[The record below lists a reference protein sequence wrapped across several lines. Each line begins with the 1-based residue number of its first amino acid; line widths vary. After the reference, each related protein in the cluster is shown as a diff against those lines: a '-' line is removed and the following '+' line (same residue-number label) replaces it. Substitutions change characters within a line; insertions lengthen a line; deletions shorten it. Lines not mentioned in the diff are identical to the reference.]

1 MDTGAFYRERPFP
14 RRPRSCSNGTVKRFE
29 VKYGGLSAG
38 YVYADTADAARRSA
52 QAGYRRIHPDRDPS
66 GQVSVNSAG
75 TVVNSEPAEAQKIV
89 SEVYEGLRLLPGM
102 ETPAEKLRSA
112 LILLEGAVARD
123 QFAPPSKTG
132 RMSRTDGADSE
143 FQVAL
148 AAVLQSQAIPSPI
161 QARLAG
167 LIEWVGLNTPDED
180 RTKIEGQA
188 FQTLWENDLVDVC
201 YPESSSCKLYEAS
214 TYLTKRLSLA
224 SALRIERFAGAR
236 TLADFRSALA
246 PYGKEAAT
254 LPWTFVAPELSEAVD
269 VRRPLVF
276 VGDRMLQ
283 PAVLTRGVPNGD
295 EDVVAFD
302 LALYDTLDRLQRW
315 AGGLGKLAQ
324 PYFKDKHRQF
334 LERAES
340 RIMATRKK
348 MAAAAQ
354 EGGTILPPDTARRDL
369 IKFLIDQVHRI
380 HDALALRC
388 PDRSLSD
395 AFAELVFKDVVFR
408 GAGAYLSQRFGINI
422 DTAVVEGADSEGLVG
437 RYKNEQTGPK
447 PKTKTTRIHSV
458 VVPCYTQDG
467 VSIRPASLRLGLY

>member
-1 MDTGAFYRERPFP
+1 
-14 RRPRSCSNGTVKRFE
+14 VKRFE

-75 TVVNSEPAEAQKIV
+75 SVVESEPAEAQKIV

-123 QFAPPSKTG
+123 QFAPASKTG
-132 RMSRTDGADSE
+132 RLSRTDGGDSE

-148 AAVLQSQAIPSPI
+148 TAVLESQAIPSPI

-167 LIEWVGLNTPDED
+167 LIEWVGLNTPDDE

-188 FQTLWENDLVDVC
+188 FQTLWENDLVDVR
-201 YPESSSCKLYEAS
+201 YPESPNCKLYEAS
-214 TYLTKRLSLA
+214 TYLTARLVLA
-224 SALRIERFAGAR
+224 GALRVERFAGAS
-236 TLADFRSALA
+236 TLIDFRTALA
-246 PYGKEAAT
+246 PYGKDAAT
-254 LPWTFVAPELSEAVD
+254 LPWTFVSPDREGAIE
-269 VRRPLVF
+269 VRQPLVF

-283 PAVLTRGVPNGD
+283 AAVLSRGVPSEN

-302 LALYDTLDRLQRW
+302 LALYDTLDRLQTW
-315 AGGLGKLAQ
+315 AAGLGKLAQ

-334 LERAES
+334 LERAET
-340 RIMATRKK
+340 RITTTRKK

-354 EGGTILPPDTARRDL
+354 AGGTVLPPDTARRDL
-369 IKFLIDQVHRI
+369 LKFLIDQVHRI
-380 HDALALRC
+380 HDALSLRC
-388 PDRSLSD
+388 PDRSLSS

-408 GAGAYLSQRFGINI
+408 GAGAYLSKRFGINI

-437 RYKNEQTGPK
+437 RYKNEQNGPK
-447 PKTKTTRIHSV
+447 PKTKTSRIHSV